1 MEAMRPPPA
10 PEPPSEPAPVPPLEQ
25 PAVRRTSRRV
35 IAGMLVIAAIA
46 TVQAA
51 LTGAPTTRGV
61 GFDERRYEVW
71 ASNLYA
77 HGFYG
82 DLATSALAKEEMRSV
97 PYTTYLPPGYPFYL
111 VALKS
116 IHQDNATTRRG
127 LQAAMVGLTVF
138 LIGLMALKLFGPV
151 AALLSEA
158 LLVATA
164 VLATYAQFTLAET
177 LSTATLVGA
186 LALTMFGLRRR
197 SWWML
202 VAGGAILGYSILVR
216 PQVLLLPVPIAVYI
230 FFALGRK
237 KRALALAAIFLV
249 ASYGVVAPWTVR
261 NYLRV
266 HTFVPVASY
275 TWFNFWEVN
284 SPLANGHFVL
294 PERVIPEQTRQ
305 IRSLNEIQQDSAW
318 RTLALTWIRHHP
330 VAAIRGWVRDAL
342 FYGYTSDPWV
352 RDWDTLHGWHPP
364 RLDEQL
370 MYPFVFVSM
379 VFVFVRRRRWE
390 TAGLF
395 VLVVLYFVGFF
406 SFFLPL
412 ARYRETLIPVLA
424 LLAAAAPEMIR
435 DFRVSRRAAPAI

>member
-1 MEAMRPPPA
+1 MRPPPA
-10 PEPPSEPAPVPPLEQ
+10 PELPPEPLVVPPPEQ

-35 IAGMLVIAAIA
+35 IAGMILIAVIA

-51 LTGAPTTRGV
+51 LTGAPTPRGL
-61 GFDERRYEVW
+61 GFDERRYEQW
-71 ASNLYA
+71 AGNLY
-77 HGFYG
+77 HLGFYG
-82 DLATSALAKEEMRSV
+82 DTATSSLAREELRSV

-138 LIGLMALKLFGPV
+138 LIGLMALRLFGPV
-151 AALLSEA
+151 AGLLSEA

-164 VLATYAQFTLAET
+164 VLATYAQFTLSET
-177 LSTATLVGA
+177 LSTTTLVGA

-197 SWWML
+197 SWRML
-202 VAGGAILGYSILVR
+202 LAAGAILGYSILVR
-216 PQVLLLPVPIAVYI
+216 PQILLLPVAIAVYI

-284 SPLANGHFVL
+284 SPLANGHFIL
-294 PERVIPEQTRQ
+294 PERSIPETTRQ

-318 RTLALTWIRHHP
+318 RTLALTWVHSHP
-330 VAAIRGWVRDAL
+330 LKAIKGWVRDAA
-342 FYGYTSDPWV
+342 FYGYTRDPWV
-352 RDWDTLHGWHPP
+352 SNWDTLHGWHPP
-364 RLDEQL
+364 RLDERL

-379 VFVFVRRRRWE
+379 VLVMFVRRRRWE
-390 TAGLF
+390 
-395 VLVVLYFVGFF
+395 
-406 SFFLPL
+406 
-412 ARYRETLIPVLA
+412 
-424 LLAAAAPEMIR
+424 
-435 DFRVSRRAAPAI
+435 